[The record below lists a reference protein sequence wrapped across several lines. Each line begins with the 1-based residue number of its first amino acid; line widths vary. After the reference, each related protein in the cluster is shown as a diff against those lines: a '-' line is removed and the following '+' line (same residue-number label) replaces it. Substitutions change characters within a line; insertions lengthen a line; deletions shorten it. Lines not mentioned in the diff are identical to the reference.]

1 MCPAAISPTMKLRV
15 VIVNPPQGV
24 AFAVQRGRNDLL
36 LPTIESP
43 AFIQFDLELR
53 LGASLADSS
62 PNYLGEFAQGTPAD
76 RFVYINSG
84 TWAGQH
90 ASYWTRRAKLKLGSI
105 PIEIAEAAIANS
117 GQTVVARVT
126 GTMADGSPIC
136 ASVKPH
142 AVIWEL
148 AKTAG

>member
-1 MCPAAISPTMKLRV
+1 MKLRV
-15 VIVNPPQGV
+15 VVVDPPQGV

-36 LPTIESP
+36 LPTIECP

-53 LGASLADSS
+53 LGTALANGS

-76 RFVYINSG
+76 RFIYLNSG

-90 ASYWTRRAKLKLGSI
+90 ASCWTRRAKLKLGSI

-117 GQTVVARVT
+117 RQVVVASVT

-142 AVIWEL
+142 AVRWEL
-148 AKTAG
+148 VQVAT